1 MIIRRMLFAAG
12 LALASFSGTTLAESN
27 VNDIIKGLAPID
39 GQVDAGGYAATER
52 DIVTVDKRK
61 YQIDFTRAVDFEIF
75 FEFGSARLT
84 SKAKVTV
91 DSLAQALMSS
101 QLARF
106 SYLIAGHTDAVGSAA
121 NNRTL
126 SHQRAA
132 SVRKYL
138 IENHPIAPSRLVAVG
153 FGEDRLRLPDEPK
166 SALNRRVEVALI
178 IP

>member
-1 MIIRRMLFAAG
+1 MINRTVFFATG
-12 LALASFSGTTLAESN
+12 LTLAVFSGAALAQSD
-27 VNDIIKGLAPID
+27 VNDIIKGLAPTD
-39 GQVDAGGYAATER
+39 GQVDAGGYSATER
-52 DIVTVDKRK
+52 DIITVDKRK

-121 NNRTL
+121 NNRIL
-126 SHQRAA
+126 SRQRAA

>member
-1 MIIRRMLFAAG
+1 MINRRVFIATG
-12 LALASFSGTTLAESN
+12 LAMASCTVTAAAENS

-39 GQVDAGGYAATER
+39 GQVDAGGYSATER
-52 DIVTVDKRK
+52 DIITVDKRK

-84 SKAKVTV
+84 SKAKATV
-91 DSLAQALMSS
+91 DSLAQALMSP

-121 NNRTL
+121 KNRTL
-126 SHQRAA
+126 SRQRAA